1 MWPGC
6 RQHDQGAARGTV
18 LDSAGL
24 RVCFSRRNGVCYS
37 RYCSVTTLSH
47 FVCYSRYHHT
57 ATLCLQL
64 LVQPHF
70 VCYCRYHIA
79 TLCLLLRVS
88 HCHTVSVIAGITLP
102 HCVCYCGYH
111 TVSLAHWISHSLSLG
126 QCVYCFLITG
136 VLCHPLIFYSLTIW

>member
-88 HCHTVSVIAGITLP
+88 HCVSCTLDISLTVSGSMRLLFLNNWSALSSTNLLQPHYLVMNCVTISFTLF
-102 HCVCYCGYH
+102 HV
-111 TVSLAHWISHSLSLG
+111 TVL
-126 QCVYCFLITG
+126 
-136 VLCHPLIFYSLTIW
+136 